1 MNTELEPL
9 GFVPP
14 PKLPR
19 GQRLAQWLKARMQQ
33 RLSYDRP
40 LFYHGSAGLLIAGT
54 LAMVLVALGM
64 PTGLGALVDIGGF
77 VSLNTVALYAAAQLC
92 SVLLTLVF
100 VPVPRL
106 FAGFFLYVGF
116 EAYFIFYYSE
126 FGVLMAALFAVAYAI
141 CGAIAGMLLGQIL
154 RLRGRG
160 LAIAGII
167 VAGVLFVNFA
177 ANQLRGASDDAAPA
191 EGMDSRHSSADGA
204 TDMSLEDGAQI
215 AFIDAENPA
224 LPGSYS
230 YRAFT
235 YGSGSDKQRG
245 EYGEQTE
252 LLTSSVDAS
261 AYIKKW
267 AWLKQKFWG
276 FDQSELPLNARVW
289 MPEGDGAFP
298 LVLMVHGNH
307 LMEEFSDAGYAY
319 LGELL
324 ASRGFIAISVD
335 ENFLNYSVWS
345 GIPEQDM
352 KMRAWI
358 LLKHIQQIQSFST
371 MADNPFYSKVDFSKV
386 SLIGHSR
393 GGQAVAMAV
402 DYKRWFAE
410 DEGLSSMAQIDF
422 ASVVALAPTDKEV
435 DKTSARLKDV
445 SYLTLQGARDG
456 DVNSFYGDRQ
466 YIRTSFTPGSPYFKA
481 SLYLSEANHSRF
493 NSDWGMMDERVPG
506 GLFLNQQHMMTQAE
520 QQQAAKVYVS
530 AFLEATLHG
539 NDIYKPLFENN
550 KASPDWLPT
559 SSDYV
564 SRYEDA
570 SFLAAA
576 RYEEDVNKLTLPSG
590 GKLSAEGFKV
600 WEESEAK
607 DRDNRNKGSRGA
619 VLEWDAAASYTLELA
634 ATYSEAIVSKGL
646 ETFSFSMENTGEE
659 ARDAAAAAPQ
669 IELELVPAQGQT
681 VRLPLSS
688 FNDIPLPFET
698 QFTIVP
704 WLEKRLKEGKYK
716 ESIES
721 VFQTYSLPLARFA
734 EAGSWPSGTK
744 ITRIT
749 FYFSGEPGRVML
761 DDIGFYK

>member
-1 MNTELEPL
+1 MNTALGPL
-9 GFVPP
+9 GIVPP
-14 PKLPR
+14 PKIPR
-19 GQRLAQWLKARMQQ
+19 RQRLAQWLKARMHQ
-33 RLSYDRP
+33 RLAYDRP
-40 LFYHGSAGLLIAGT
+40 LFHHGSAGLVIFGT
-54 LAMVLVALGM
+54 LAMALVALGM

-77 VSLNTVALYAAAQLC
+77 VLINTVALYAAAQLC

-106 FAGFFLYVGF
+106 FAGYFLYVGL

-126 FGVLMAALFAVAYAI
+126 FGLLMSALFAAAYAI
-141 CGAIAGMLLGQIL
+141 CGALAGMLLGQIL
-154 RLRGRG
+154 KLRGRG
-160 LAIAGII
+160 LAIAGIV
-167 VAGVLFVNFA
+167 VAGALLINVA

-191 EGMDSRHSSADGA
+191 ADMGSYDSSADGA
-204 TDMSLEDGAQI
+204 LDMSLEDALPV
-215 AFIDAENPA
+215 ASIDAENPA
-224 LPGSYS
+224 LPGGYS
-230 YRAFT
+230 YRTFT
-235 YGSGSDKQRG
+235 YGSGSDKQRS
-245 EYGEQTE
+245 EYGAQTE
-252 LLTSSVDAS
+252 LLTTSVDAS

-267 AWLKQKFWG
+267 TWLKQQFWG
-276 FDQSELPLNARVW
+276 FDQSGLPLNARVW

-358 LLKHIQQIQSFST
+358 MLKHIQQIQSFST
-371 MADNPFYSKVDFSKV
+371 LTDNPFFNKVDFSKV

-402 DYKRWFAE
+402 DYKRWFAK
-410 DEGLSSMAQIDF
+410 DEGLASIAEVDF

-435 DKTSARLKDV
+435 DKASARLKDV

-466 YIRTSFTPGSPYFKA
+466 YIRTSFTLGSPYFKA
-481 SLYLSEANHSRF
+481 SLYMSEANHSRF

-506 GLFLNQQHMMTQAE
+506 GLFLNQHNMMTQAE
-520 QQQAAKVYVS
+520 QQQAAKVYIA

-539 NDIYKPLFENN
+539 NEAYKPLFENN
-550 KASPDWLPT
+550 RAARDWLPS

-576 RYEEDVNKLTLPSG
+576 RYEEDVDKLTLPSG
-590 GKLSAEGFKV
+590 GKLSAEGFNV

-619 VLEWDAAASYTLELA
+619 VLEWDAAATYTLELA
-634 ATYSEAIVSKGL
+634 ATYSEAVVSKGL
-646 ETFSFSMENTGEE
+646 DTFSFSMENTGDAE
-659 ARDAAAAAPQ
+659 AVPQ
-669 IELELVPAQGQT
+669 IELELVPAHGEA

-704 WLEKRLKEGKYK
+704 WLEKRMKEGKYK
-716 ESIES
+716 ASMES
-721 VFQTYSLPLARFA
+721 VFQTYSLPVARFA
-734 EAGSWPSGTK
+734 EAGGWPSGTEIK
-744 ITRIT
+744 RIM
-749 FYFSGEPGRVML
+749 FYFSGAPGRVML